1 MALYTFPLSLCQ
13 LLLHLNYFY
22 TSARDS
28 SKERNPLFF
37 HRLNFH
43 GKLKQLIAEII
54 SIRLVPRCDR
64 CSCRRLLLLPHR
76 LLKTATGLNPF
87 HTVDKLTI
95 IHDLSFFNLS
105 KVGISNES
113 LFELIDDL
121 YRVREF

>member
-64 CSCRRLLLLPHR
+64 CSCRLQSIR

-113 LFELIDDL
+113 LFELTIDDL
-121 YRVREF
+121 YRV